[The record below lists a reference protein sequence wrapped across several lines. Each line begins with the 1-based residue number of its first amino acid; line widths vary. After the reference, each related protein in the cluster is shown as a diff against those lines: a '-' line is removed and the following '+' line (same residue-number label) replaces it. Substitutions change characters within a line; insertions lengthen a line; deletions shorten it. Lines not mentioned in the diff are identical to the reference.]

1 MTPHR
6 VSPGGS
12 FEIDRRFPGVG
23 RIRMASGAMSVRQ
36 FRDYDALLSKLKKA
50 DRVDL
55 LRALKARR
63 ITLTELADADR
74 RGQLGAADADVLLSR
89 TLADAIAAVAA
100 RKGAD
105 AGHFRARLRH
115 LPAELERVRDLADVD
130 WAALARGWTMSA
142 AEWNHVQRA
151 TSRLLSLTLGKFH
164 PFTRQVRERF
174 VWKGEPPRVP
184 DLTPEA
190 FERVLGKVPAE
201 LRPCYRTLVLTGM
214 RRGEYLRCTL
224 EHLMP
229 ELPGIRVPG
238 TKTAA
243 SAAVIPVARSVWPW
257 VEAAVPCPVSDWM
270 LRTRWYEACDR
281 AKVARVR
288 LHDLRHCTAQ
298 WLVNAGRPEAGV
310 QRFLR
315 HVSPATTRRYTLQR
329 TRSEDAAALA
339 AVLVPVS
346 VPVRKAGR
354 RKA

>member
-1 MTPHR
+1 
-6 VSPGGS
+6 
-12 FEIDRRFPGVG
+12 
-23 RIRMASGAMSVRQ
+23 
-36 FRDYDALLSKLKKA
+36 
-50 DRVDL
+50 
-55 LRALKARR
+55 
-63 ITLTELADADR
+63 
-74 RGQLGAADADVLLSR
+74 VLLSR
-89 TLADAIAAVAA
+89 SITAAIEAVAA
-100 RKGAD
+100 VKGAD
-105 AGHFRARLRH
+105 AAHFRARLRH
-115 LPAELERVRDLADVD
+115 LPETVERVRDLGNVD
-130 WAALARGWTMSA
+130 WAVLARAWRRSPAG
-142 AEWNHVQRA
+142 WNHVQRA

-174 VWKGEPPRVP
+174 VWKAEPPRVP

-190 FERVLGKVPAE
+190 FERVLGYVPAE

-238 TKTAA
+238 TKTAG

-257 VEAAVPCPVSDWM
+257 IEAAIPCPVSDWM
-270 LRTRWYEACDR
+270 LRTRWYEGCDA

-288 LHDLRHCTAQ
+288 LHDLRHCTGQ

-315 HVSPATTRRYTLQR
+315 HASPATTRRYTLQR

-339 AVLVPVS
+339 SVMVPGF
-346 VPVRKAGR
+346 VPGRSKGR
-354 RKA
+354 RKAGA